1 MLENDLI
8 CKILFRSVEMGMTR
22 WIYGVVDK
30 EQLFSSV
37 NSFIEVK
44 NYGNKVISKLDI
56 ERIIIYKEYE
66 STVIDKNSLAI
77 IRPVAMET

>member
-44 NYGNKVISKLDI
+44 NYGNKVIAKTDI
-56 ERIIIYKEYE
+56 ERLVICKEYE
-66 STVIDKNSLAI
+66 SVVIDKNSLAI
-77 IRPVAMET
+77 IRPMAMET

>member
-8 CKILFRSVEMGMTR
+8 CKISFRSSEMRMTR

-44 NYGNKVISKLDI
+44 NYGNKVIGKADI
-56 ERIIIYKEYE
+56 ERLVICKEYE
-66 STVIDKNSLAI
+66 SVVIDKNSLAI
-77 IRPVAMET
+77 IRPMAMKT